1 MAELIIKA
9 AEPGSI
15 SFNFEE
21 LKTELT
27 EKAAIYETMVFTDQE
42 LQLAKQTRADLNRVM
57 KALND
62 ERIKREK
69 EFMKPFNDFK
79 AQIKE
84 LIAIIEKAS
93 ANIDKQVKEFE
104 EQKKKEKLEAIENHY
119 DNDVTHPAW
128 LQCSDIFNT
137 KWLNASVSMETVK
150 KELAEKVSKIETEIG
165 IITDL
170 PEYSFE
176 ALDYYKRTLD
186 LGGAIAE
193 TKRLADLAK
202 RKAAEEEAK
211 RKAAEEEAKKIL
223 AEKVRGQETAS
234 EPEIEAYKE
243 RLENDKAAL
252 EKGKDEGVKRWW
264 VNIRACVTLAQANE
278 IKAYFAE
285 NDIEYTAQTERN

>member
-15 SFNFEE
+15 SFNFDE

-27 EKAAIYETMVFTDQE
+27 EKAAIYECMVFDESQF
-42 LQLAKQTRADLNRVM
+42 QDAKKTRADLNRVM
-57 KALND
+57 KALQD
-62 ERIKREK
+62 EKVKRKKQFMEPFE
-69 EFMKPFNDFK
+69 EFER
-79 AQIKE
+79 QIKE
-84 LIAIIEKAS
+84 LIAIIERAA

-104 EQKKKEKLEAIENHY
+104 EQKKKEKLEAIERIWDEVINH
-119 DNDVTHPAW
+119 PEW
-128 LQCSDIFNT
+128 LQCSDIFCT

-150 KELAEKVSKIETEIG
+150 KEIQEKVSKIETEIG
-165 IITDL
+165 IISDL
-170 PEYSFE
+170 QEYSFE
-176 ALDYYKRTLD
+176 ALDYYRRTLD

-211 RKAAEEEAKKIL
+211 KIL
-223 AEKVRGQETAS
+223 ADKVRGQETAS
-234 EPEIEAYKE
+234 EPEIKAYEEQAK
-243 RLENDKAAL
+243 NDKAAL

-264 VNIRACVTLAQANE
+264 VNIRARVTLAQANE

-285 NDIEYTAQTERN
+285 NDIEYTAMTERG

>member
-15 SFNFEE
+15 SFNFDE

-104 EQKKKEKLEAIENHY
+104 EQKKKEKLEAIERIWDEVINH
-119 DNDVTHPAW
+119 PEW

-150 KELAEKVSKIETEIG
+150 KEIQEKVSKIETEIG
-165 IITDL
+165 IISDL

-186 LGGAIAE
+186 LGVAIAE

-211 RKAAEEEAKKIL
+211 KIL
-223 AEKVRGQETAS
+223 ADKVKGQETAS

-243 RLENDKAAL
+243 RIDNDKAAL
-252 EKGKDEGVKRWW
+252 EKGKEEGVKRWW
-264 VNIRACVTLAQANE
+264 VNIRACVTLEQSKDIKGYFEANG
-278 IKAYFAE
+278 
-285 NDIEYTAQTERN
+285 IEYTATTER

>member
-21 LKTELT
+21 LKAELT
-27 EKAAIYETMVFTDQE
+27 EKAAIYETMVFSEDQFQE
-42 LQLAKQTRADLNRVM
+42 AKKTRSDLNRVA
-57 KALND
+57 KALSD
-62 ERIKREK
+62 ERIKRKKQFMEPFEQIEK
-69 EFMKPFNDFK
+69 
-79 AQIKE
+79 QIKE
-84 LIAIIEKAS
+84 LTAIIEKAA

-104 EQKKKEKLEAIENHY
+104 EQKKKEKLEAIERIWDEVINH
-119 DNDVTHPAW
+119 PEW

-150 KELAEKVSKIETEIG
+150 KELAEKISKIETEIG

-170 PEYSFE
+170 QEYSFE

-211 RKAAEEEAKKIL
+211 KIL
-223 AEKVRGQETAS
+223 ADKVKGQVTAS
-234 EPEIEAYKE
+234 EAEIKAYEEQAK
-243 RLENDKAAL
+243 NDKAAL

-278 IKAYFAE
+278 IKTYFAE

>member
-15 SFNFEE
+15 SFNFDE

-27 EKAAIYETMVFTDQE
+27 EKAAIYETMVFSEDQFQE
-42 LQLAKQTRADLNRVM
+42 AKKTRSDLNRVA
-57 KALND
+57 KALSD
-62 ERIKREK
+62 ERIKRKKQFMEPFEQFEK
-69 EFMKPFNDFK
+69 
-79 AQIKE
+79 QIKE
-84 LIAIIEKAS
+84 LTAIIEKAA

-104 EQKKKEKLEAIENHY
+104 EQKKKEKLEAIERIWDEVINH
-119 DNDVTHPAW
+119 PEW

-170 PEYSFE
+170 QEYSFE

-211 RKAAEEEAKKIL
+211 KIL
-223 AEKVRGQETAS
+223 ADKVKGQETAS
-234 EPEIEAYKE
+234 ESEIEAYKE
-243 RLENDKAAL
+243 CLENDKAAL

-264 VNIRACVTLAQANE
+264 VNIRACVTLEQSKE
-278 IKAYFAE
+278 IKGYFEA
-285 NDIEYTAQTERN
+285 NGIEYTATTERN

>member
-21 LKTELT
+21 LKAELM
-27 EKAAIYETMVFTDQE
+27 EKAAIYETMVFSEDQFQE
-42 LQLAKQTRADLNRVM
+42 AKKTRSDLNRVA
-57 KALND
+57 KALSD
-62 ERIKREK
+62 ERIKRKKQFMEPFEQFEK
-69 EFMKPFNDFK
+69 
-79 AQIKE
+79 QIKE
-84 LIAIIEKAS
+84 LTAIIEKAA

-104 EQKKKEKLEAIENHY
+104 EQKKKEKLEAIERIWDEVINH
-119 DNDVTHPAW
+119 PEW

-150 KELAEKVSKIETEIG
+150 KELQEKVSKIETEIG
-165 IITDL
+165 IISDL
-170 PEYSFE
+170 QEYSFE

-211 RKAAEEEAKKIL
+211 KIL

-234 EPEIEAYKE
+234 EPEIKAYKE
-243 RLENDKAAL
+243 RIDNDKAAL
-252 EKGKDEGVKRWW
+252 EKGREEGVKRWW

-285 NDIEYTAQTERN
+285 NDIEYTAMTERN

>member
-1 MAELIIKA
+1 M
-9 AEPGSI
+9 EP
-15 SFNFEE
+15 FEQF
-21 LKTELT
+21 
-27 EKAAIYETMVFTDQE
+27 EK
-42 LQLAKQTRADLNRVM
+42 
-57 KALND
+57 
-62 ERIKREK
+62 
-69 EFMKPFNDFK
+69 
-79 AQIKE
+79 QIKE
-84 LIAIIEKAS
+84 LTAIIEKAA

-104 EQKKKEKLEAIENHY
+104 EQKKKEKLEAIERIWDEVINH
-119 DNDVTHPAW
+119 PEW

-150 KELAEKVSKIETEIG
+150 KELAEKISKIETEIG

-170 PEYSFE
+170 QEYSFE

-211 RKAAEEEAKKIL
+211 KIL
-223 AEKVRGQETAS
+223 ADKVKGQVTAS
-234 EPEIEAYKE
+234 EAEIKAYEEQAK
-243 RLENDKAAL
+243 NDKAAL

-278 IKAYFAE
+278 IKTYFAE

>member
-1 MAELIIKA
+1 M
-9 AEPGSI
+9 
-15 SFNFEE
+15 E
-21 LKTELT
+21 LKVIQNTMPEPVTFNYDELK
-27 EKAAIYETMVFTDQE
+27 EGIIQKCQEYETSVYTEDMMQA
-42 LQLAKQTRADLNRVM
+42 AKADRAKLNALMRS
-57 KALND
+57 LND
-62 ERIKREK
+62 ERIRLEK
-69 EFMKPFNDFK
+69 KWMDPFMDFK
-79 AQIKE
+79 GKIKE

-104 EQKKKEKLEAIENHY
+104 EQKKKEKLALIEKLWDEVIN
-119 DNDVTHPAW
+119 HPAW

-150 KELAEKVSKIETEIG
+150 KELQEKVSKVETEIG
-165 IITDL
+165 IISDL

-193 TKRLADLAK
+193 TKRLADL
-202 RKAAEEEAK
+202 AK

-264 VNIRACVTLAQANE
+264 VNIRACVTLEQSKDIKGYFEANG
-278 IKAYFAE
+278 
-285 NDIEYTAQTERN
+285 IEYTATTERN

>member
-9 AEPGSI
+9 SEPGEIVI
-15 SFNFEE
+15 SNFDELLEE
-21 LKTELT
+21 IS
-27 EKAAIYETMVFTDQE
+27 EKARVFEVMVFTEEQFAE
-42 LQLAKQTRADLNRVM
+42 CKQVRANLNRLS
-57 KALND
+57 KSIND

-69 EFMKPFNDFK
+69 EYMKNFNVFK
-79 AQIKE
+79 DQTKQ
-84 LIAIIEKAS
+84 LIAV
-93 ANIDKQVKEFE
+93 IDKAVANVDKQAKAFE
-104 EQKKKEKLEAIENHY
+104 EQKKKEKLEAIERIWDEVINH
-119 DNDVTHPAW
+119 PEW

-150 KELAEKVSKIETEIG
+150 KEIQEKVSKIETEIG
-165 IITDL
+165 IISDL

-211 RKAAEEEAKKIL
+211 QLL
-223 AEKVRGQETAS
+223 AEKVRGGPSATE
-234 EPEIEAYKE
+234 EEIEAYKE
-243 RLENDKAAL
+243 RIDNDKAAI

-278 IKAYFAE
+278 IKAYFTE
-285 NDIEYTAQTERN
+285 NDIEYTASTERG

>member
-15 SFNFEE
+15 SFNFDE

-104 EQKKKEKLEAIENHY
+104 EQKKKEKLEAIERIWDEVINH
-119 DNDVTHPAW
+119 PEW

-137 KWLNASVSMETVK
+137 KWLNASVSMESIK
-150 KELAEKVSKIETEIG
+150 KEIEERISKIETEIG

-170 PEYSFE
+170 QEYSFE

-211 RKAAEEEAKKIL
+211 KIL
-223 AEKVRGQETAS
+223 ADKVKGQETAS
-234 EPEIEAYKE
+234 EAEIKAFEE
-243 RLENDKAAL
+243 RVENDKAAL

-285 NDIEYTAQTERN
+285 NDIEYTASTERG

>member
-1 MAELIIKA
+1 MAEPIIKA

-15 SFNFEE
+15 SFNFDE

-104 EQKKKEKLEAIENHY
+104 EQKKKEKLEAIERIWDEVINH
-119 DNDVTHPAW
+119 PEW

-165 IITDL
+165 IIADL
-170 PEYSFE
+170 QEYSFE

-211 RKAAEEEAKKIL
+211 KIL
-223 AEKVRGQETAS
+223 ADKVRGQETAS

-243 RLENDKAAL
+243 RIDNDKAAL

-264 VNIRACVTLAQANE
+264 VNIRACVTLEQSKDIKGYFEANG
-278 IKAYFAE
+278 
-285 NDIEYTAQTERN
+285 IEYTATTERN

>member
-15 SFNFEE
+15 SFNFDE

-104 EQKKKEKLEAIENHY
+104 EQKKKEKLEAIERIWDEVIN
-119 DNDVTHPAW
+119 HPAW
-128 LQCSDIFNT
+128 LQCSDVFNT

-150 KELAEKVSKIETEIG
+150 KEIQEKVSKIETEIG
-165 IITDL
+165 IISDL

-211 RKAAEEEAKKIL
+211 KIL
-223 AEKVRGQETAS
+223 ADKVKGQETAS

-243 RLENDKAAL
+243 RIDNDKAAL

-264 VNIRACVTLAQANE
+264 VNIRACVTLNQAKE

-285 NDIEYTAQTERN
+285 NDIEYTAMTER

>member
-15 SFNFEE
+15 SFNFDE

-27 EKAAIYETMVFTDQE
+27 EKAAIYETMVFSEDQFQE
-42 LQLAKQTRADLNRVM
+42 AKKTRSDLNRVA
-57 KALND
+57 KALSD
-62 ERIKREK
+62 ERIKRKKQFMEPFEQFEK
-69 EFMKPFNDFK
+69 
-79 AQIKE
+79 QIKE
-84 LIAIIEKAS
+84 LTAIIEKAA

-104 EQKKKEKLEAIENHY
+104 EQKKKEKLEAIERIWDEVINH
-119 DNDVTHPAW
+119 PEW

-150 KELAEKVSKIETEIG
+150 KEIQEKVSKIETEIG
-165 IITDL
+165 IISDL

-211 RKAAEEEAKKIL
+211 KIL

-234 EPEIEAYKE
+234 EPSAWIFLPRSVQEQE
-243 RLENDKAAL
+243 
-252 EKGKDEGVKRWW
+252 EGRHRGTVHPIGAR
-264 VNIRACVTLAQANE
+264 I
-278 IKAYFAE
+278 
-285 NDIEYTAQTERN
+285 

>member
-9 AEPGSI
+9 SEPGEIVI
-15 SFNFEE
+15 SNFDELLEE
-21 LKTELT
+21 IS
-27 EKAAIYETMVFTDQE
+27 EKARVFEVMVFTEEQFAE
-42 LQLAKQTRADLNRVM
+42 CKQVRANLNRLS
-57 KALND
+57 KSIND

-69 EFMKPFNDFK
+69 EYMKNFNVFK
-79 AQIKE
+79 DQTKQ
-84 LIAIIEKAS
+84 LIAV
-93 ANIDKQVKEFE
+93 IDKAVANVDKQAKAFE
-104 EQKKKEKLEAIENHY
+104 EQKKKEKLEAIERIWDEVIN
-119 DNDVTHPAW
+119 HPAW
-128 LQCSDIFNT
+128 LQYTDIFNT

-165 IITDL
+165 IISDL

-211 RKAAEEEAKKIL
+211 KIL
-223 AEKVRGQETAS
+223 ADKVKGQETAS

-243 RLENDKAAL
+243 HLENDKAAI

-278 IKAYFAE
+278 IKTYFAE
-285 NDIEYTAQTERN
+285 NDIEYTASTERG

>member
-104 EQKKKEKLEAIENHY
+104 EQKKKEKLEAIERIWDEVINH
-119 DNDVTHPAW
+119 PEW

-150 KELAEKVSKIETEIG
+150 KELTEKVSKIETEIG

-211 RKAAEEEAKKIL
+211 KIL
-223 AEKVRGQETAS
+223 ADKVKGQETAS
-234 EPEIEAYKE
+234 EPEIKAYEEQAK
-243 RLENDKAAL
+243 NDKAAL

-278 IKAYFAE
+278 IKTYFAE
-285 NDIEYTAQTERN
+285 NDIEYTATTER

>member
-15 SFNFEE
+15 SFNFDE

-104 EQKKKEKLEAIENHY
+104 EQKKKEKLEAIERIWDEVINH
-119 DNDVTHPAW
+119 PEW

-150 KELAEKVSKIETEIG
+150 KEIQEKVSKIETEIG
-165 IITDL
+165 IISDL

-211 RKAAEEEAKKIL
+211 KIL
-223 AEKVRGQETAS
+223 ADKVKGQETAS

-252 EKGKDEGVKRWW
+252 EKGKDEGIKRWW
-264 VNIRACVTLAQANE
+264 VNIRACVTLEQSKDIKGYFEANG
-278 IKAYFAE
+278 
-285 NDIEYTAQTERN
+285 IEYTATTERN

>member
-21 LKTELT
+21 LKAELT
-27 EKAAIYETMVFTDQE
+27 EKAAIYETMVFSEDQFQE
-42 LQLAKQTRADLNRVM
+42 AKKTRSDLNRVA
-57 KALND
+57 KALSD
-62 ERIKREK
+62 ERIKRKKQFMEPFEQFEK
-69 EFMKPFNDFK
+69 
-79 AQIKE
+79 QIKE
-84 LIAIIEKAS
+84 LTAIIEKAA

-104 EQKKKEKLEAIENHY
+104 EQKKKEKLEAIERIWDEVINH
-119 DNDVTHPAW
+119 PEW

-150 KELAEKVSKIETEIG
+150 KELAEKISKIETEIG

-170 PEYSFE
+170 QEYSFE

-211 RKAAEEEAKKIL
+211 KIL
-223 AEKVRGQETAS
+223 ADKVKSQVTAS
-234 EPEIEAYKE
+234 EAEIKAYEEQAK
-243 RLENDKAAL
+243 NDKAAL

-278 IKAYFAE
+278 IKTYFAE

>member
-15 SFNFEE
+15 SFNFDE

-27 EKAAIYETMVFTDQE
+27 EKAAIYETMVFSEDQFQE
-42 LQLAKQTRADLNRVM
+42 AKKTRSDLNRVA
-57 KALND
+57 KALSD
-62 ERIKREK
+62 ERIKRKKQFMEPFE
-69 EFMKPFNDFK
+69 EFER
-79 AQIKE
+79 QIKE
-84 LIAIIEKAS
+84 LTAIIEKAA
-93 ANIDKQVKEFE
+93 ANIDKQIKEFE
-104 EQKKKEKLEAIENHY
+104 EQKKKEKLEAIERIWDEVIN
-119 DNDVTHPAW
+119 HPAW

-150 KELAEKVSKIETEIG
+150 KEIQEKVSKIETEIG
-165 IITDL
+165 IISDL
-170 PEYSFE
+170 QEYSFE

-211 RKAAEEEAKKIL
+211 KIL
-223 AEKVRGQETAS
+223 ADKVKGQETAS

-243 RLENDKAAL
+243 RIDNDKAAL

-264 VNIRACVTLAQANE
+264 VNIRACVTLEQSKD
-278 IKAYFAE
+278 IKGYFE
-285 NDIEYTAQTERN
+285 TNGIEYTATTERN

>member
-1 MAELIIKA
+1 MAELIIKT
-9 AEPGSI
+9 AEPGEI
-15 SFNFEE
+15 FIENFDE
-21 LKTELT
+21 LLAEFTEQ
-27 EKAAIYETMVFTDQE
+27 AHVYEVMIFGEDQY
-42 LQLAKQTRADLNRVM
+42 ADCKNVRANLNRVL
-57 KALND
+57 KAINE
-62 ERIKREK
+62 ERISRKK
-69 EFMKPFNDFK
+69 EFMKNFNRFEDQAK
-79 AQIKE
+79 QLAGV
-84 LIAIIEKAS
+84 IEKALE
-93 ANIDKQVKEFE
+93 NVDKQAKAFE
-104 EQKKKEKLEAIENHY
+104 ENRKKEKLEAIENHY

-128 LQCSDIFNT
+128 LQRSDIFNT

-150 KELAEKVSKIETEIG
+150 KEIQEKVSKIETEIG
-165 IITDL
+165 IISDL

-202 RKAAEEEAK
+202 RKT
-211 RKAAEEEAKKIL
+211 AEEEAKKIL
-223 AEKVRGQETAS
+223 ADKVRGQETAS

-285 NDIEYTAQTERN
+285 NDIEYTASTERG

>member
-21 LKTELT
+21 LKAELT
-27 EKAAIYETMVFTDQE
+27 EKAAIYETMVFSEDQFQE
-42 LQLAKQTRADLNRVM
+42 AKKTRSDLNRVA
-57 KALND
+57 KALSD
-62 ERIKREK
+62 ERIKRKKQFMEPFEQFEK
-69 EFMKPFNDFK
+69 
-79 AQIKE
+79 QIKE
-84 LIAIIEKAS
+84 LTAIIEKAA

-104 EQKKKEKLEAIENHY
+104 EQKKKEKLEAIERIWDEVINH
-119 DNDVTHPAW
+119 PEW

-150 KELAEKVSKIETEIG
+150 KELAEKISKIETEIG

-170 PEYSFE
+170 QEYSFE

-211 RKAAEEEAKKIL
+211 KIL
-223 AEKVRGQETAS
+223 ADKVKGQVTAS
-234 EPEIEAYKE
+234 EAEIKANEEQAK
-243 RLENDKAAL
+243 NDKAAL

-278 IKAYFAE
+278 IKTYFAE

>member
-27 EKAAIYETMVFTDQE
+27 EKAAIYETMVFSEDQFQE
-42 LQLAKQTRADLNRVM
+42 AKKTRSDLNRVA
-57 KALND
+57 KALSD
-62 ERIKREK
+62 ERIKRKKQFMEPFEQFEK
-69 EFMKPFNDFK
+69 
-79 AQIKE
+79 QIKE
-84 LIAIIEKAS
+84 LTAIIEKAS

-150 KELAEKVSKIETEIG
+150 KEIREKVSKIETEIG

-170 PEYSFE
+170 QEYSFE

-193 TKRLADLAK
+193 TKRLADL
-202 RKAAEEEAK
+202 AK

-264 VNIRACVTLAQANE
+264 VNIRACVTLEQSKDIKGYFEANG
-278 IKAYFAE
+278 
-285 NDIEYTAQTERN
+285 IEYTATTERN

>member
-15 SFNFEE
+15 SFNFDE

-27 EKAAIYETMVFTDQE
+27 EKAAIYETMVFSEDQFQE
-42 LQLAKQTRADLNRVM
+42 AKKTRSDLNRVA
-57 KALND
+57 KALSD
-62 ERIKREK
+62 ERIKRKKQFMEPFEQFEK
-69 EFMKPFNDFK
+69 
-79 AQIKE
+79 QIKE
-84 LIAIIEKAS
+84 LTAIIEKAA

-104 EQKKKEKLEAIENHY
+104 EQKKKEKLEAIEKIWDEVIN
-119 DNDVTHPAW
+119 HPAW

-150 KELAEKVSKIETEIG
+150 KELQEKVSKIETEIG
-165 IITDL
+165 IIKDL
-170 PEYSFE
+170 QEYSFE

-211 RKAAEEEAKKIL
+211 KIL
-223 AEKVRGQETAS
+223 ADKVRGQETAS
-234 EPEIEAYKE
+234 EAEIKAYEEQTK
-243 RLENDKAAL
+243 NDKAAL

-264 VNIRACVTLAQANE
+264 VNIRACVTLSQANE
-278 IKAYFAE
+278 IKSYFAE
-285 NDIEYTAQTERN
+285 NDIEYTASTERG

>member
-15 SFNFEE
+15 SFNFDE

-27 EKAAIYETMVFTDQE
+27 EKAAIYECMVFDESQF
-42 LQLAKQTRADLNRVM
+42 QDAKKTRADLNRVM
-57 KALND
+57 KALQD
-62 ERIKREK
+62 EKVKRKRQFMEPFE
-69 EFMKPFNDFK
+69 EFER
-79 AQIKE
+79 QIKE
-84 LIAIIEKAS
+84 LIAIIERAA

-104 EQKKKEKLEAIENHY
+104 EQKKKEKLEAIERIWDEVINH
-119 DNDVTHPAW
+119 PEW
-128 LQCSDIFNT
+128 LQCSDIFST

-150 KELAEKVSKIETEIG
+150 KELQEKVSKIETEIG

-170 PEYSFE
+170 QEYSFE

-193 TKRLADLAK
+193 TKRLTDL
-202 RKAAEEEAK
+202 AK

-223 AEKVRGQETAS
+223 ADKVKGQETAS
-234 EPEIEAYKE
+234 EAEIKAYEEQAK
-243 RLENDKAAL
+243 NDKAAL

-278 IKAYFAE
+278 IKTYFAE
-285 NDIEYTAQTERN
+285 NDIEYTATTERN

>member
-27 EKAAIYETMVFTDQE
+27 EKAAIYETMVFSEDQFQE
-42 LQLAKQTRADLNRVM
+42 AKKTRSDLNRVA
-57 KALND
+57 KALSD
-62 ERIKREK
+62 ERIKRKKQFMEPFEQFEK
-69 EFMKPFNDFK
+69 
-79 AQIKE
+79 QIKE
-84 LIAIIEKAS
+84 LTAIIEKAA

-104 EQKKKEKLEAIENHY
+104 EQKKKEKLEAIERIWDEVINH
-119 DNDVTHPAW
+119 PEW

-137 KWLNASVSMETVK
+137 KWLNASVSIETVK
-150 KELAEKVSKIETEIG
+150 KELAEKISKIETEIG

-170 PEYSFE
+170 QEYSFE

-211 RKAAEEEAKKIL
+211 KIL
-223 AEKVRGQETAS
+223 ADKVKGQVTAS
-234 EPEIEAYKE
+234 EAEIKAYEEQAK
-243 RLENDKAAL
+243 NDKAAL

-278 IKAYFAE
+278 IKTYFAE

>member
-15 SFNFEE
+15 SFNFDE

-27 EKAAIYETMVFTDQE
+27 EKAAIYETMVFSEDQFQE
-42 LQLAKQTRADLNRVM
+42 AKKTRSDLNRVA
-57 KALND
+57 KALSD
-62 ERIKREK
+62 ERIKRKKQFMEPFEEFEK
-69 EFMKPFNDFK
+69 
-79 AQIKE
+79 QIKE
-84 LIAIIEKAS
+84 LTAIIEKAA

-104 EQKKKEKLEAIENHY
+104 EQKKKEKLEAIERIWDEVINH
-119 DNDVTHPAW
+119 PEW
-128 LQCSDIFNT
+128 LQCSDIFIT

-211 RKAAEEEAKKIL
+211 KIL
-223 AEKVRGQETAS
+223 ADKVKGQETAS

-243 RLENDKAAL
+243 RIDNDKAAL
-252 EKGKDEGVKRWW
+252 DKGKDEGVKRWW
-264 VNIRACVTLAQANE
+264 VNIRACVTLEQSKDIKGYFEANG
-278 IKAYFAE
+278 
-285 NDIEYTAQTERN
+285 IEYTATTERN

>member
-15 SFNFEE
+15 SFNFDE

-27 EKAAIYETMVFTDQE
+27 EKAAIYETMVFSEDQFQE
-42 LQLAKQTRADLNRVM
+42 AKKTRSDLNRVA
-57 KALND
+57 KALSD
-62 ERIKREK
+62 ERIKRKKQFMEPFE
-69 EFMKPFNDFK
+69 EFER
-79 AQIKE
+79 QIKE
-84 LIAIIEKAS
+84 LTAIIEKAA

-104 EQKKKEKLEAIENHY
+104 EQKKKEKLEAIERIWDEVINH
-119 DNDVTHPAW
+119 PEW
-128 LQCSDIFNT
+128 LQYSDIFNT

-211 RKAAEEEAKKIL
+211 KIL

-243 RLENDKAAL
+243 CLENDKAAL

-285 NDIEYTAQTERN
+285 NDIEYTAMTERN

>member
-211 RKAAEEEAKKIL
+211 KIL

>member
-1 MAELIIKA
+1 M
-9 AEPGSI
+9 
-15 SFNFEE
+15 E
-21 LKTELT
+21 LKVIQSTMPEPVTFNYDELK
-27 EKAAIYETMVFTDQE
+27 EGIIQKCQEYETSVYTEDMMQA
-42 LQLAKQTRADLNRVM
+42 AKADRAKLNALMRS
-57 KALND
+57 LND
-62 ERIKREK
+62 ERIRLEKRWMDP
-69 EFMKPFNDFK
+69 FMDFK
-79 AQIKE
+79 GKIKE

-104 EQKKKEKLEAIENHY
+104 EQKKKEKLEAIERIWDEVINH
-119 DNDVTHPAW
+119 PEW
-128 LQCSDIFNT
+128 LQCSDIFIT

-150 KELAEKVSKIETEIG
+150 KELVEKVSKIETEIG

-170 PEYSFE
+170 QEYSFE

-211 RKAAEEEAKKIL
+211 KIL
-223 AEKVRGQETAS
+223 ADKVKGQETAS
-234 EPEIEAYKE
+234 ESEIEAYKE
-243 RLENDKAAL
+243 CLENDKAAL
-252 EKGKDEGVKRWW
+252 EKGKDEGIKRWW

-285 NDIEYTAQTERN
+285 NDIEYTASTERG

>member
-9 AEPGSI
+9 SEPGEIVI
-15 SFNFEE
+15 SNFDELLEE
-21 LKTELT
+21 IS
-27 EKAAIYETMVFTDQE
+27 EKARVFEVMVFTEEQFAE
-42 LQLAKQTRADLNRVM
+42 CKQVRANLNRLS
-57 KALND
+57 KSIND

-69 EFMKPFNDFK
+69 EYMKNFNVFK
-79 AQIKE
+79 DQTKQ
-84 LIAIIEKAS
+84 LIAV
-93 ANIDKQVKEFE
+93 IDKAVANVDKQAKAFE
-104 EQKKKEKLEAIENHY
+104 EQKKKEKLEAIERIWDEVINH
-119 DNDVTHPAW
+119 PEW

-150 KELAEKVSKIETEIG
+150 KEIQEKVSKIETEIG
-165 IITDL
+165 IISDL

-211 RKAAEEEAKKIL
+211 KIL
-223 AEKVRGQETAS
+223 ADKVKGQETAS

-252 EKGKDEGVKRWW
+252 EKGKDEGIKRWW
-264 VNIRACVTLAQANE
+264 VNIRACVTLEQSKDIKGYFEANG
-278 IKAYFAE
+278 
-285 NDIEYTAQTERN
+285 IEYTATTERN

>member
-15 SFNFEE
+15 SFNFDE

-27 EKAAIYETMVFTDQE
+27 EKAALYETMVFSEDQFQE
-42 LQLAKQTRADLNRVM
+42 AKKTRSDLNRVA
-57 KALND
+57 KALSD
-62 ERIKREK
+62 ERIKRKKQFMEPFEQFEK
-69 EFMKPFNDFK
+69 
-79 AQIKE
+79 QIKE
-84 LIAIIEKAS
+84 LTAIIEKAA

-104 EQKKKEKLEAIENHY
+104 EQKKKEKLEAIERIWDEVINH
-119 DNDVTHPAW
+119 PEW
-128 LQCSDIFNT
+128 LQCSDIFIT

-211 RKAAEEEAKKIL
+211 KIL
-223 AEKVRGQETAS
+223 ADKVKGQETAS
-234 EPEIEAYKE
+234 ESEIEAYKE
-243 RLENDKAAL
+243 CLENDKAAL

-285 NDIEYTAQTERN
+285 NDIEYTASTERG

>member
-27 EKAAIYETMVFTDQE
+27 EKAAIYETMVFSEDQFQE
-42 LQLAKQTRADLNRVM
+42 AKKTRSDLNRVA
-57 KALND
+57 KALSD
-62 ERIKREK
+62 ERIKRK
-69 EFMKPFNDFK
+69 KQFMEPFEQFER
-79 AQIKE
+79 QIKE
-84 LIAIIEKAS
+84 LTAIIEKA
-93 ANIDKQVKEFE
+93 ATNIDKQVKEFE
-104 EQKKKEKLEAIENHY
+104 EQKKKEKLEAIERIWDEVINH
-119 DNDVTHPAW
+119 PEW

-150 KELAEKVSKIETEIG
+150 KEIQEKVSKIETEIG
-165 IITDL
+165 IISDL

-211 RKAAEEEAKKIL
+211 KIL
-223 AEKVRGQETAS
+223 TDKVRGQETAS
-234 EPEIEAYKE
+234 EAEIKAYEEQAK
-243 RLENDKAAL
+243 NDKAAL

-278 IKAYFAE
+278 IKTYFAE

>member
-15 SFNFEE
+15 SFNFDE

-27 EKAAIYETMVFTDQE
+27 EKAAIYECMVFDESQF
-42 LQLAKQTRADLNRVM
+42 QDAKKTRADLNRVM
-57 KALND
+57 KALQD
-62 ERIKREK
+62 EKVKRKKQFMEPFE
-69 EFMKPFNDFK
+69 EFER
-79 AQIKE
+79 QIKE
-84 LIAIIEKAS
+84 LIAIIERAA

-104 EQKKKEKLEAIENHY
+104 EQKKKEKLALIEKLWDEVIN
-119 DNDVTHPAW
+119 HPAW
-128 LQCSDIFNT
+128 MQCSDIFNT

-150 KELAEKVSKIETEIG
+150 KEIQERISKIETEIG
-165 IITDL
+165 IIADL
-170 PEYSFE
+170 QEYSFE

-211 RKAAEEEAKKIL
+211 KIL
-223 AEKVRGQETAS
+223 ADKVRGQETAS
-234 EPEIEAYKE
+234 EAEIKAFEE
-243 RLENDKAAL
+243 RTKNDKAAL
-252 EKGKDEGVKRWW
+252 EKGKEEGVKRWW

>member
-21 LKTELT
+21 LKAELT
-27 EKAAIYETMVFTDQE
+27 EKAAIYETMVFSEDQFQE
-42 LQLAKQTRADLNRVM
+42 AKKTRSDLNRVA
-57 KALND
+57 KALSD
-62 ERIKREK
+62 ERIKRKKQFMEPFEQFEK
-69 EFMKPFNDFK
+69 
-79 AQIKE
+79 QIKE
-84 LIAIIEKAS
+84 LTAIIEKAA

-104 EQKKKEKLEAIENHY
+104 EQKKKEKLEAIERIWDEVINH
-119 DNDVTHPAW
+119 PEW

-150 KELAEKVSKIETEIG
+150 KELAEKISKIETEIG

-170 PEYSFE
+170 QEYSFE

-211 RKAAEEEAKKIL
+211 KIL
-223 AEKVRGQETAS
+223 ADKVKGQVTAS
-234 EPEIEAYKE
+234 EAEIKAYEEQAK
-243 RLENDKAAL
+243 NDKAAL

-278 IKAYFAE
+278 IKTYFAE

>member
-21 LKTELT
+21 LKAELT
-27 EKAAIYETMVFTDQE
+27 EKAAIYETMVFSEDQFQE
-42 LQLAKQTRADLNRVM
+42 AKKTRSDLNRVA
-57 KALND
+57 KALSD
-62 ERIKREK
+62 ERIKRKKQFMEPFEQFEK
-69 EFMKPFNDFK
+69 
-79 AQIKE
+79 QIKE
-84 LIAIIEKAS
+84 LTAIIEKAA

-104 EQKKKEKLEAIENHY
+104 EQKKKEKLEAIERIWDEVINH
-119 DNDVTHPAW
+119 PEW

-137 KWLNASVSMETVK
+137 KWLNASVSIETVK
-150 KELAEKVSKIETEIG
+150 KELAEKISKIETEIG

-170 PEYSFE
+170 QEYSFE

-211 RKAAEEEAKKIL
+211 KIL
-223 AEKVRGQETAS
+223 ADKVKGQVTAS
-234 EPEIEAYKE
+234 EAEIKAYEEQAK
-243 RLENDKAAL
+243 NDKAAL

-278 IKAYFAE
+278 IKTYFAE

>member
-27 EKAAIYETMVFTDQE
+27 EKAAIYETMVFSEDQFQE
-42 LQLAKQTRADLNRVM
+42 AKKTRSDLNRVA
-57 KALND
+57 KALSD
-62 ERIKREK
+62 ERIKRK
-69 EFMKPFNDFK
+69 KQFMEPFEQFER
-79 AQIKE
+79 QIKE
-84 LIAIIEKAS
+84 LTAIIEKAA

-104 EQKKKEKLEAIENHY
+104 EQKKKEKLEAIERIWDEVINH
-119 DNDVTHPAW
+119 PEW

-150 KELAEKVSKIETEIG
+150 KELQEKVSKIETEIG
-165 IITDL
+165 IISDL

-211 RKAAEEEAKKIL
+211 KIL
-223 AEKVRGQETAS
+223 ADKVRGQEAAS
-234 EPEIEAYKE
+234 EAEIEAYKE

-264 VNIRACVTLAQANE
+264 VDIRACVTLAQANE
-278 IKAYFAE
+278 IKSYFAE
-285 NDIEYTAQTERN
+285 NDIEYTASTERG